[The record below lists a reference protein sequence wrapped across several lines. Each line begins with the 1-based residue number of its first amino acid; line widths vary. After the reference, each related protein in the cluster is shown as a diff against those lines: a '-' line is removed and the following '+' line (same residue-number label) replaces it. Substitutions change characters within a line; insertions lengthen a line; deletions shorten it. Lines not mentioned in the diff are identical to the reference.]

1 MNLGTNETA
10 KLQLLIPF
18 QPLFQFQGR
27 RQNVA
32 RTGDGQNQVD
42 VLKIFPHYNDRA
54 SHVLFI
60 FFCNQSTRIN
70 LILWV
75 LF

>member
-54 SHVLFI
+54 SKSLAMGPCHCRELHA
-60 FFCNQSTRIN
+60 RIM
-70 LILWV
+70 
-75 LF
+75 